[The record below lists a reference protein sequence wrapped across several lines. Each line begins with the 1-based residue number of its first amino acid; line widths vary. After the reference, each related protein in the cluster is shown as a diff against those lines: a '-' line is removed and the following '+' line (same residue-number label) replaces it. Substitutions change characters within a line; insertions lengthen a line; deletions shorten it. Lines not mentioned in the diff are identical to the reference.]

1 MTKKK
6 ASRKKLIPYTDYIPI
21 TIGFTLE
28 NMKLNH
34 PVKGYEGFYQAVYVA
49 ATAYIE
55 SGDGKSS
62 LTTQYNNY
70 FGIKPFGKYQTT
82 ERTYQNK
89 ELRSDNSKYAAFANY
104 SESIKAYEEILS
116 FKRYG
121 DYMERYAKMNSIQDF
136 SILTWIKWT
145 GGYFT
150 SYIRSY
156 NMFDAL
162 KIMFSRLMGNDVEL
176 KNINKTLKIKVD
188 IQWLTDTILYL
199 DEHRRAYAFIFTSHL
214 PRWIQNEN
222 NRRETV
228 RGLGIKDFAT
238 FSPSLKARLPCTL
251 NLTQVF
257 AKQVRILE
265 MILNG
270 NNDPDVQDLLSLYL
284 TNISKTGFAY
294 KGSTALKSKIINNDL
309 DSTLEGR
316 YSLAN
321 GKTQN
326 AKIVRKI
333 TVREPSVTGDS
344 PEDLK
349 QLKSKTEK
357 LLDAINE
364 DVMVQVETI
373 IYEDPYKRAYLAPI
387 NKLLF

>member
-6 ASRKKLIPYTDYIPI
+6 ASRKKLVPYTDYIPI

-28 NMKLNH
+28 NMKLVR
-34 PVKGYEGFYQAVYVA
+34 PVKGYEGFYQAVYIA

-62 LTTQYNNY
+62 LSTQYNNY
-70 FGIKPFGKYQTT
+70 FGIKPFGKYKST
-82 ERTYQNK
+82 ERAYQNS
-89 ELRSDNSKYAAFANY
+89 ELRSDNSKYAAFDSY
-104 SESIKAYEEILS
+104 SMSIKAYEEILS
-116 FKRYG
+116 LKRYG
-121 DYMERYAKMNSIQDF
+121 DYMERFGNMNSIQDF

-156 NMFDAL
+156 NIFDSL
-162 KIMFSRLMGNDVEL
+162 KIMFTRLMGNDVEL
-176 KNINKTLKIKVD
+176 KNINKYLKVKID
-188 IQWLTDTILYL
+188 QQWLTDTILYL
-199 DEHRRAYAFIFTSHL
+199 DEHRRAYAFIFTAHL
-214 PRWIQNEN
+214 PEWIQDEKNK
-222 NRRETV
+222 RETV
-228 RGLGIKDFAT
+228 RKLGITDFT
-238 FSPSLKARLPCTL
+238 VFSSSLKNRLPCTL

-265 MILNG
+265 IILSG
-270 NNDPDVQDLLSLYL
+270 NSDPDVQDLLSLYL
-284 TNISKTGFAY
+284 MNIIKTGFAY
-294 KGSTALKSKIINNDL
+294 KGATALKSKVINNDL
-309 DSTLEGR
+309 DAIFEGR

-333 TVREPSVTGDS
+333 AVREPSVTGDT
-344 PEDLK
+344 PEDVK
-349 QLKSKTEK
+349 QIKSKTEK

-364 DVMVQVETI
+364 DVVIRTETI
-373 IYEDPYKRAYLAPI
+373 VYEDPYRRVYLSPI